1 MSSAAALA
9 LTRMDTHEI
18 RRSFIDFYARRGHE
32 VVGSSSLIP
41 NDRSLLLTTA
51 GMVQFKPYLVGDE
64 PAPYPRATSVQK
76 CARTTDIDVVG
87 TTERHLTFFE
97 MLGNFSLGDYFKSD
111 AIPWAWELITDVFG
125 FDPDALWVTIHETDD
140 EAAEIWLDGVG
151 LDPGRLQRLD
161 EDNFWSMGQSGPCGP
176 SSEIF
181 VDRGPAHGRDGGPTV
196 DDERFVEIYNL
207 VFMQYLRDDDG
218 QIVGELPKPSID
230 TGAGLERLAAACN
243 GLGSVF
249 EVDTI
254 RAVMSIAES
263 ASGRRYGHDPGVDV
277 SLRLLADH
285 GRSATFLT
293 TDGVFPSNEDRGYV
307 LRRILRRAVRHAWL
321 LGVDDLILPRL
332 ATEVVAT
339 LGDVYPELRRAE
351 STTTA
356 VLANEE
362 ERFRRTLEAGLSQ
375 LDEAF
380 DDDSAWL
387 SGSVAFK
394 LHDTFGFPIELTREI
409 AGERGVEVDDA
420 GFATEMAAQ
429 QERARRANDGAK
441 PDRDSVDA
449 YRKLAHDCRPTE
461 FLGYETT
468 SAEAKIEAIIVD
480 GELVEGVEAPS
491 HAEIFADRT
500 PFYAEGG
507 GQVGDTGTITTSRCH
522 VEVIDTQSSVAG
534 LIGHRA
540 QLVEGSIH
548 VGEVAT
554 FEVDE
559 ARRNGIRKHHTGTHL
574 LHWALRE
581 VLGSHV
587 RQQGSLVEPDRLRFD
602 FSHYAPV
609 TRDEIETIE
618 ALANREVITNA
629 PVLNYETSKAEADAD
644 GVISFFGD
652 KYGSRVRV
660 LEAGAHSK
668 ELCGGT
674 HVASL
679 SEIGSLVV
687 VSESSIGSNL
697 RRIEALCGA
706 AAFDYLQ
713 SRRHAVSD
721 IAIALRTAE
730 SDVVRAVER
739 KIADVAALKKDIDDL
754 NAELATGRAGDLE
767 SDAFRLDGDGRALIA
782 AIADVGSP
790 KDLQRLAAEL
800 RGRLSPSVVVL
811 GASIAGKASLVA
823 AVSPALRERG
833 LSAAEVVRPAAKVVG
848 GGTGRNADVA
858 VAGGPKGEFVEEALG
873 VARSYLESW
882 TPAYGEP

>member
-1 MSSAAALA
+1 
-9 LTRMDTHEI
+9 MDTHEI